1 MKNKNCHPK
10 KAVPANIAKAK
21 MAAPCKSK
29 KAAQTTARYR
39 TRFALVLDAQ
49 TGLEFLYRRWG
60 HLMTYELE
68 TARRYRD
75 HAEELRAIA
84 EGDRNNET
92 REMLLKVAL
101 DYDRMARSME
111 AIDDTNRLMG
121 KRTNPRGPCPYR
133 RAPP

>member
-1 MKNKNCHPK
+1 
-10 KAVPANIAKAK
+10 
-21 MAAPCKSK
+21 
-29 KAAQTTARYR
+29 
-39 TRFALVLDAQ
+39 
-49 TGLEFLYRRWG
+49 
-60 HLMTYELE
+60 MTYELE

-92 REMLLKVAL
+92 RELLLKVAL

-121 KRTNPRGPCPYR
+121 KRTNPRGP
-133 RAPP
+133 